1 MTTHLDLLWQIPAV
15 FTAVPLVHRMLP
27 FKLAARAIPL
37 FYAIVSLVVMALPDR
52 LDLALAA
59 AGLIS
64 LIHNRMGLR
73 LSEDPPPDMKQVRE
87 AVSNASALTW
97 DYIVTYLQK
106 VRKSGPSQEPIVHDD
121 SDDDKSEH
129 EEFPDPP
136 KPPEGHVTQRIP
148 RL

>member
-1 MTTHLDLLWQIPAV
+1 
-15 FTAVPLVHRMLP
+15 
-27 FKLAARAIPL
+27 
-37 FYAIVSLVVMALPDR
+37 MALPDR

-64 LIHNRMGLR
+64 LLHNRMGLR
-73 LSEDPPPDMKQVRE
+73 LSEDPPPDMRKVAE
-87 AVSNASALTW
+87 DVGNWVVLAC
-97 DYIVTYLQK
+97 DYISTHLPRSLIIPVWGKGLE
-106 VRKSGPSQEPIVHDD
+106 EPIVHDD
-121 SDDDKSEH
+121 SDDDKPEH